1 MSNYKTSKGNL
12 AIRYDITS
20 LYVFSLI
27 TAILTAA
34 TSGLGLAYSS
44 TIYPTE
50 DLFHTFVPND
60 IVNLI
65 IGLPILVGSIWAA
78 WRDKLIGILLWP
90 GALFFLLYNY
100 LVYLFSMPFN
110 EIWLLYLTLVT
121 INLYTLIALIACI
134 DGPVVKKQLSG
145 NVSER
150 LAGGVLSGLGL
161 LFMIQVISTSVST
174 IAAQVPIS
182 KSEVALHMAD
192 FIIAPA
198 WIIGGVLLWRR
209 STFGYLT
216 GLGLLFQGSM
226 LFVALISFLVLQ
238 PILTDMPFVLIDI
251 LTIIIMGMVCFIPF
265 AVYLRGVI
273 SYQESDPQ

>member
-1 MSNYKTSKGNL
+1 MSNYKSSKGNL
-12 AIRYDITS
+12 PIRYDITS
-20 LYVFSLI
+20 LYIFSLI